1 MAFSSCCCGKQMVVG
16 EINICFSQFLS
27 TEYWLF
33 LKTPLTFT
41 GGLLGSFKLLG
52 THFIVIK
59 HPAVMEWL
67 MVCCLLFKM
76 SCLPAKVAKYRYISG
91 SVPQEVLGSRAHH
104 CLEVAGHLL

>member
-1 MAFSSCCCGKQMVVG
+1 M
-16 EINICFSQFLS
+16 NICFSQFLS

-33 LKTPLTFT
+33 LKMPLTFT
-41 GGLLGSFKLLG
+41 GGLLGSLKLLG

-76 SCLPAKVAKYRYISG
+76 SCLTAKGSQVQVKLKYISG
-91 SVPQEVLGSRAHH
+91 SVPSHFLNIETHTEDTGGFRLQGPPLPGN
-104 CLEVAGHLL
+104 LL